1 MMNTCIDLLEEILEG
16 QNQGKPK
23 AIGFDYRALN
33 KQQQNQDKKF
43 FPVVGTYDTT
53 MSKPMSQHPKEH
65 QSSKSKGI
73 SRPLRCH
80 NCGRCGHIRPY
91 CYKLYGY
98 PQPHVQPKA
107 NGKIVQAKKEW
118 NPKTPNARKR
128 KTPNVSSSVTFST
141 SIGVPYVLI
150 KSGNLVKSVHNV
162 YKPHSMSRLYVE
174 HLQNPNEKSQS
185 KMVPDNDNVE
195 EATDSSYDAS

>member
-1 MMNTCIDLLEEILEG
+1 MYETESCDGELTYQELAASYKELYTRSVEVCELLEKQKKTISLLHAERSDHLPKIFDLNDKVTQLNSQLEHLKKQVRMMNTGIDLLEEILEG

-80 NCGRCGHIRPY
+80 NCGRCGHIRSY

-98 PQPHVQPKA
+98 P
-107 NGKIVQAKKEW
+107 
-118 NPKTPNARKR
+118 
-128 KTPNVSSSVTFST
+128 
-141 SIGVPYVLI
+141 
-150 KSGNLVKSVHNV
+150 
-162 YKPHSMSRLYVE
+162 
-174 HLQNPNEKSQS
+174 
-185 KMVPDNDNVE
+185 
-195 EATDSSYDAS
+195 